1 MAKLICAT
9 ASDNKCRNAGSVGN
23 VRRLFIVRWPND
35 VAFTHKLS
43 FITYSLSFIC
53 VGVLIK
59 KHIKRR
65 RICGSLSAL
74 YCALDTVQLQ
84 YMHLQATD
92 VAMGVRS
99 LLLQG
104 SISKNG

>member
-1 MAKLICAT
+1 MAKLICEP
-9 ASDNKCRNAGSVGN
+9 ASDNKCRNAGIVGN
-23 VRRLFIVRWPND
+23 LRCLFWFSGPT

-53 VGVLIK
+53 VGALIK
-59 KHIKRR
+59 KLIKRR
-65 RICGSLSAL
+65 RRYRSMSVS
-74 YCALDTVQLQ
+74 YCALDAVQLQ
-84 YMHLQATD
+84 YMHPRTID

-104 SISKNG
+104 SISKDG